1 MLVFAS
7 PSPAMATDTSHTI
20 RAQHR
25 FEARS
30 SEPFDRAQYTMS
42 LLRLLKPR
50 MTVAVYSGGRYL
62 QVERSRRGSSPEP
75 WAILGIP
82 PHATREAIA
91 AAVVELSGLEGAAFL
106 VDLLCTG
113 PQGPQPAQ

>member
-1 MLVFAS
+1 
-7 PSPAMATDTSHTI
+7 MATDTTHAI

-30 SEPFDRAQYTMS
+30 SEQFDRAQYTMS

-62 QVERSRRGSSPEP
+62 QVERSRRRSSPEP
-75 WAILGIP
+75 WAILSIP
-82 PHATREAIA
+82 RHATREIIA
-91 AAVVELSGLEGAAFL
+91 AAVVELSELQGASFL